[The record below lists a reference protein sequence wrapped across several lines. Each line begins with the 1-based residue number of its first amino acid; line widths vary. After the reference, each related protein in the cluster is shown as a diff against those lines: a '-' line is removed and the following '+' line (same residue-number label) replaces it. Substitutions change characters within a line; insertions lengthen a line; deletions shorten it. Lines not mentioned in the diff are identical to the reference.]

1 MTSQAKALAATRAAI
16 EAEVGQED
24 IPEVVYMQECHST
37 MQVQCLTLRS
47 SLLQ

>member
-24 IPEVVYMQECHST
+24 IPEMVYVQGCHST
-37 MQVQCLTLRS
+37 MQVQYAT
-47 SLLQ
+47 